1 MFKVLITGFEPYW
14 DYPENSSWVVAEKVA
29 ACSISG
35 VEIVK
40 ERMPVSFERVAY
52 ALCNSVEKHHPN
64 LIIMLG
70 QSGGSERVKLERV
83 ALNMMDSKLAD
94 NDGFIPNEEPIN
106 STTPAAL
113 FTNTPIKIL
122 RTAIEDQGIS
132 VKISNSCGLYV
143 CNRIY
148 YEALMLSKKYPQMK
162 VIFVHLP
169 FYEGQ
174 PSAKSNKPTMPLNQM
189 TRAIQIIIEE
199 NNDKSREI

>member
-1 MFKVLITGFEPYW
+1 MRVLLTGFEPYW
-14 DYPENSSWVVAEKVA
+14 DYPENSSWVVAEEVA
-29 ACSISG
+29 ARGISG

-40 ERMPVSFERVAY
+40 EQMPVSFERVAY
-52 ALCNSVEKHHPN
+52 ALCNTVEKHHPN

-106 STTPAAL
+106 SNTPAAL
-113 FTNTPIKIL
+113 FTNTPIKTL
-122 RTAIEDQGIS
+122 RAAIEDRGIP

-199 NNDKSREI
+199 NNDKSRNI